1 MKGVFPLQGKLIS
14 CKTLTSP
21 TSNYGSTLLS
31 CNKAIQTSP
40 PCSGET
46 SWQTDRSTLGHWLK
60 TSTQG
65 SQSMMKSSTL
75 AISSS
80 FQQRGQGNP
89 RPKLLTTHS
98 GILHGQNIQWQFYGP
113 THIDRKN
120 STPMDNTSLGSSLP
134 VLASPLTLNM
144 TKPHDFLS
152 EILLEEGLYY

>member
-21 TSNYGSTLLS
+21 TSNECSRILS

-98 GILHGQNIQWQFYGP
+98 GILHGQNIQWQFYVP
-113 THIDRKN
+113 PPIDRKN
-120 STPMDNTSLGSSLP
+120 STPIDNPSLGSSFP
-134 VLASPLTLNM
+134 VLPSPLTFIMPN
-144 TKPHDFLS
+144 PPP
-152 EILLEEGLYY
+152 